1 MSDPEN
7 LRIERPIVDIAAAT
21 GGWPDPWPN
30 VAEIA
35 AVLPTDRW
43 TLVGGLM
50 TQLHSIHHGLGIVRP
65 TNDVDIVLHIE
76 TSRGVASE
84 TATALCSLGYELRS
98 AVDPRDN
105 TAHRFCRGTSR
116 IDLVANRLDDE
127 QPDEVVDV
135 LVSDHHA
142 PKVTER
148 LAGRDMVRIEGGTQA
163 LRRTIN
169 ARLEIEPGSI
179 TTVSV
184 PGAFGALVLKA
195 AAYTTD
201 SRDPGRHLRDA
212 VALLAC
218 IEDPFAEREGFTGSD
233 RSRLRALRTQLTP
246 DDISWTALTGQDRI
260 DAETALEIL
269 TDED

>member
-1 MSDPEN
+1 MSDRKHPGV
-7 LRIERPIVDIAAAT
+7 ERPTIDVAAAA

-35 AVLPTDRW
+35 VVLPTDRR

-76 TSRGVASE
+76 RARGIASQA
-84 TATALCSLGYELRS
+84 ATALRSLGYDLRS

-105 TAHRFCRGTSR
+105 TAHRFYRGTSK
-116 IDLVANRLDDE
+116 IDLVANRRDE
-127 QPDEVVDV
+127 EPEEVVDV
-135 LVSDHHA
+135 MISDHHA

-163 LRRTIN
+163 LRRTVN
-169 ARLEIEPGSI
+169 ARLEIDPGTV

-184 PGAFGALVLKA
+184 PGPFGALILKA
-195 AAYTTD
+195 AAYKND
-201 SRDPGRHLRDA
+201 SRDPDRHLRDA

-218 IEDPFAEREGFTGSD
+218 IEDPFAERDGFTGSD
-233 RSRLRALRTQLTP
+233 RSRLMTLRTWLTP
-246 DDISWTALTGQDRI
+246 EDISWKALTGQPRI
-260 DAETALEIL
+260 DAETALAIL
-269 TDED
+269 TDEN

>member
-1 MSDPEN
+1 
-7 LRIERPIVDIAAAT
+7 
-21 GGWPDPWPN
+21 
-30 VAEIA
+30 
-35 AVLPTDRW
+35 
-43 TLVGGLM
+43 M

-76 TSRGVASE
+76 TARGVASE
-84 TATALCSLGYELRS
+84 TATALRSLGYDLRS

-105 TAHRFCRGTSR
+105 TAHRFYRGTSK
-116 IDLVANRLDDE
+116 IDLVASRPE
-127 QPDEVVDV
+127 GPEEVVDV

-148 LAGRDMVRIEGGTQA
+148 LAGRDMARIEGGTQA

-169 ARLEIEPGSI
+169 ARLEIEPGTI

-184 PGAFGALVLKA
+184 PGAFGALILKA
-195 AAYTTD
+195 AAYKTD
-201 SRDPGRHLRDA
+201 SRDPERHLRDA

-218 IEDPFAEREGFTGSD
+218 IDDPFAEREGFTGSD
-233 RSRLRALRTQLTP
+233 RSRLQTLRTRLTL
-246 DDISWTALTGQDRI
+246 DDICWTALTGRHRI

-269 TDED
+269 TDEN

>member
-1 MSDPEN
+1 MSDREHPG
-7 LRIERPIVDIAAAT
+7 IKRPIIDIAAPI

-35 AVLPTDRW
+35 VVLPNDKW

-65 TNDVDIVLHIE
+65 TNDVDIVLHVE
-76 TSRGVASE
+76 TSRGVAAE
-84 TATALCSLGYELRS
+84 TSTALHSLGYGLRS

-105 TAHRFCRGTSR
+105 TAHRFYRGASK
-116 IDLVANRLDDE
+116 IDLVTGRHDE
-127 QPDEVVDV
+127 DSEDVVDV
-135 LVSDHHA
+135 LVSDHYA

-148 LAGRDMVRIEGGTQA
+148 LAGRDMICIEGGTQA

-169 ARLEIEPGSI
+169 ARLQIEPGTT

-184 PGAFGALVLKA
+184 PRAFGALILKA
-195 AAYTTD
+195 AAYKTD
-201 SRDPGRHLRDA
+201 SRDPNRHLRDA
-212 VALLAC
+212 AALLAC
-218 IEDPFAEREGFTGSD
+218 IDDPFAERGGFTGSD
-233 RSRLRALRTQLTP
+233 RSRLRTLRARLTP
-246 DDISWTALTGQDRI
+246 DDISWTVMTGQPRI
-260 DAETALEIL
+260 DAQTALEIL

>member
-1 MSDPEN
+1 MSDRKHPGV
-7 LRIERPIVDIAAAT
+7 ERPIIDISAAA

-35 AVLPTDRW
+35 AVLPTDKW

-50 TQLHSIHHGLGIVRP
+50 TQLYAIHHGLGIVRP

-76 TSRGVASE
+76 TSRGIAAE
-84 TATALCSLGYELRS
+84 TATVLRSLGYDLRS

-105 TAHRFCRGTSR
+105 TAHRFYRGASK
-116 IDLVANRLDDE
+116 IDLVTGGHEEELE
-127 QPDEVVDV
+127 EIVDV

-169 ARLEIEPGSI
+169 ARLEIVPGTI

-184 PGAFGALVLKA
+184 PGAFGALILKA
-195 AAYTTD
+195 AAYKTD
-201 SRDPGRHLRDA
+201 SRDPDRHLRDA
-212 VALLAC
+212 VVLLAC
-218 IEDPFAEREGFTGSD
+218 IDDPFAEREGFAGSD
-233 RSRLRALRTQLTP
+233 RSRLQTLRIRLTS
-246 DDISWTALTGQDRI
+246 DDISWTVLAGQHRI

>member
-1 MSDPEN
+1 MPDGEHSG
-7 LRIERPIVDIAAAT
+7 ERPTIDITAAT

-43 TLVGGLM
+43 TLVAGLM

-76 TSRGVASE
+76 TSRGVATQT
-84 TATALCSLGYELRS
+84 TAALRSLGYELRP

-105 TAHRFCRGTSR
+105 TAHRFFRGTSKV
-116 IDLVANRLDDE
+116 DLVANRLDEDAE
-127 QPDEVVDV
+127 EVVDV
-135 LVSDHHA
+135 LISDHHA
-142 PKVTER
+142 PRVTER

-169 ARLEIEPGSI
+169 ARFEVDPGTV

-184 PGAFGALVLKA
+184 PSAFGALILKA
-195 AAYTTD
+195 AAYKTD
-201 SRDPGRHLRDA
+201 SRDPERHLRDA

-218 IEDPFAEREGFTGSD
+218 IDDPFVEREGFTGSD
-233 RSRLRALRTQLTP
+233 RSRLLTLRARLTP
-246 DDISWTALTGQDRI
+246 EDVAWTVVTGQRRI

-269 TDED
+269 TED

>member
-1 MSDPEN
+1 MK
-7 LRIERPIVDIAAAT
+7 RPIIDVAAPA

-35 AVLPTDRW
+35 AVLPTDKW

-65 TNDVDIVLHIE
+65 TNDVDIVLHVE
-76 TSRGVASE
+76 TSRGVAAE
-84 TATALCSLGYELRS
+84 TATALRSLGYELRS

-105 TAHRFCRGTSR
+105 TAHRFYRGTSNV
-116 IDLVANRLDDE
+116 DLVANGPDE
-127 QPDEVVDV
+127 AAEEVVDV
-135 LVSDHHA
+135 LITDHHA

-169 ARLEIEPGSI
+169 ARLEIEPETI
-179 TTVSV
+179 TTISV

-195 AAYTTD
+195 AAYKTGL
-201 SRDPGRHLRDA
+201 SRPRPPSARRRGPA
-212 VALLAC
+212 
-218 IEDPFAEREGFTGSD
+218 
-233 RSRLRALRTQLTP
+233 RLHR
-246 DDISWTALTGQDRI
+246 
-260 DAETALEIL
+260 
-269 TDED
+269 

>member
-1 MSDPEN
+1 MSDHKHPGV
-7 LRIERPIVDIAAAT
+7 ERPSIDITAAT

-35 AVLPTDRW
+35 TALPTDRW

-76 TSRGVASE
+76 TSRGVAAE
-84 TATALCSLGYELRS
+84 AVNALRSLGYDLRS

-105 TAHRFCRGTSR
+105 TAHRFNRVTSK
-116 IDLVANRLDDE
+116 IDLVTDRHVGELE
-127 QPDEVVDV
+127 EIVDV

-169 ARLEIEPGSI
+169 ARLEIAPGTMTS
-179 TTVSV
+179 VSV
-184 PGAFGALVLKA
+184 PGPFGALILKA
-195 AAYTTD
+195 AAYKTD
-201 SRDPGRHLRDA
+201 SRNPDRHLRDA

-218 IEDPFAEREGFTGSD
+218 IDDPFTEREGLTGSD
-233 RSRLRALRTQLTP
+233 RSRLRTLRTRLTP
-246 DDISWTALTGQDRI
+246 DDTSWRVLAGQPRI

-269 TDED
+269 TDDE